1 MNQVLESA
9 RYQEGGR
16 KGDDVRSIS
25 KPKNRKV
32 HQISITS
39 NLYINHQEIQ
49 RSSGNPHQSVR
60 QLASVSVKN
69 IGLPSEYSLSKQQM
83 PQN

>member
-1 MNQVLESA
+1 M
-9 RYQEGGR
+9 
-16 KGDDVRSIS
+16 
-25 KPKNRKV
+25 
-32 HQISITS
+32 
-39 NLYINHQEIQ
+39 NHQEIQ